1 MTIRVHMTGWLSP
14 AAGTFDRAALLA
26 L

>member
-1 MTIRVHMTGWLSP
+1 MTICVYMNGWLSP